1 MKRLFVII
9 MLLILAAGCNTNF
22 NRGVE
27 KLYGPNEKEDGFR
40 NVSTRNDDAEYNT
53 RAWTMDEQNPN
64 FPNTP
69 GTNRVTQQSDIE
81 QARKVIDGMNGY
93 RSGPVWI
100 NGDDM
105 WVTAYKKG
113 MLSDTERRKESK
125 KVRDKLE
132 NALPRY
138 HIEIKIQED
147 RR

>member
-1 MKRLFVII
+1 MKRLFVIT
-9 MLLILAAGCNTNF
+9 MLLVLTAGCTNF

-27 KLYGPNEKEDGFR
+27 DLYGQNEKETGFR
-40 NVSTRNDDAEYNT
+40 NVSTRNDDTEYNT

-69 GTNRVTQQSDIE
+69 GTNRVNQQAEIE
-81 QARKVIDGMNGY
+81 QARRVIDGVEGY

-113 MLSDTERRKESK
+113 QLSDNEKQKASK
-125 KVRDKLE
+125 KLRDKLE

-138 HIEIKIQED
+138 HIEIRIRED

>member
-1 MKRLFVII
+1 MKRF
-9 MLLILAAGCNTNF
+9 LAMVMVLGLTAGCTNF

-27 KLYGPNEKEDGFR
+27 NFTGTNGEGDGLK
-40 NVSTRNDDAEYNT
+40 NVSTRDAADQEYET

-64 FPNTP
+64 FPDTTGNS
-69 GTNRVTQQSDIE
+69 RVNQQAEIN
-81 QARKVIDGMNGY
+81 QARQVIDGMDGY

-113 MLSDTERRKESK
+113 MLSDKERANAASK
-125 KVRDKLE
+125 LRNKLE